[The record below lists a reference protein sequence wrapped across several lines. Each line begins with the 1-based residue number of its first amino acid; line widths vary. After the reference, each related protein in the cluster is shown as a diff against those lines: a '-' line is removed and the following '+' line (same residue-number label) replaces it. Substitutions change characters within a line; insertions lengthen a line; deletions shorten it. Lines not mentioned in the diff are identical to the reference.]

1 MGYWVVYS
9 SDMGVL
15 ARVRNFFRHEA
26 MFEVCA
32 GYYDT
37 FARKMAPALYSG
49 FVEVVAREL
58 RSGRILDVGTGP
70 GYVPIEI
77 AKRNENIYVDGID
90 LTKKFIEIAGRNA
103 GEAGLSERLHFE
115 VGDATGM
122 RFEDGSYDMVISTF
136 AMHHWRHPA
145 GVIDEMCR
153 VLRPGGEAWVL
164 DFNKEC
170 SKEDLEEFLERIAK
184 LSGVGFFGR
193 LCLRFGIRKSRGAC
207 YLRAEVE
214 EMVRASGFSGCSIHT
229 DGVFMT
235 IRLKKE

>member
-1 MGYWVVYS
+1 MGI
-9 SDMGVL
+9 L
-15 ARVRNFFRHEA
+15 ARVLDLFRHDA

-32 GYYDT
+32 GYYDAL
-37 FARKMAPALYSG
+37 ARKMAPALYSG
-49 FVEVVAREL
+49 FVGAVAREL
-58 RSGRILDVGTGP
+58 RLGRILDVGTGP

-77 AKRNENIYVDGID
+77 AKKNEGVFVDGID
-90 LTKKFIEIAGRNA
+90 LTTRFIEIAGRNA

-122 RFEDGSYDMVISTF
+122 RFDDNSYDMVISTF

-145 GVIDEMCR
+145 RVIDEMCR
-153 VLRPGGEAWVL
+153 VLRPGGGAWVL

-170 SKEDLEEFLERIAK
+170 SKEDLEEFLEEVIQ
-184 LSGVGFFGR
+184 LSGAGFFVR
-193 LCLRFGIRKSRGAC
+193 LWLRYGLRREIRTSC
-207 YLRAEVE
+207 YSRAEVE
-214 EMVRASGFSGCSIHT
+214 EMVRASGFSGCNIHT

>member
-1 MGYWVVYS
+1 MGI
-9 SDMGVL
+9 L
-15 ARVRNFFRHEA
+15 ARVSGLFKHEA
-26 MFEVCA
+26 MFEVCT
-32 GYYDT
+32 GYYDAL
-37 FARKMAPALYSG
+37 ARKMAPALYSG
-49 FVEVVAREL
+49 FVEAVAREL

-77 AKRNENIYVDGID
+77 AKKNEGVFVDGID

-122 RFEDGSYDMVISTF
+122 RFEDDSYDMVISTF

-153 VLRPGGEAWVL
+153 VLKPGDEAWIL
-164 DFNKEC
+164 DPNKEC
-170 SKEDLEEFLERIAK
+170 SKKEFQDFLQEIIR
-184 LSGVGFFGR
+184 LSSAGFFGR
-193 LCLRFGIRKSRGAC
+193 LWLRYGIRYEIRWCCYSRPEIEDMAGA
-207 YLRAEVE
+207 
-214 EMVRASGFSGCSIHT
+214 SKFGGCSIHT

-235 IRLKKE
+235 IKLKKEQLQL